1 MFFIVNEFFL
11 PIILFIYTKGSIP
24 QNRDFRCDFYGKNQG
39 SSAIKGLMRQG
50 FTSAM
55 VLVNML

>member
-1 MFFIVNEFFL
+1 MNSSYLLFYL
-11 PIILFIYTKGSIP
+11 SILKNQSPKIGIFVVIYMGEI
-24 QNRDFRCDFYGKNQG
+24 QG